1 MTTGSSVTIKGLDK
15 DVKYQFFVIS
25 RNQFGTSLPSSL
37 IRVNVSDSAWN
48 GKKVEGK
55 PSAPHGIELVKAG
68 AKMLS
73 FAWTAP
79 VISNHD
85 DLIKY
90 RKVQLQT
97 SDSKLGVLCAN
108 VTHLINFGLK

>member
-1 MTTGSSVTIKGLDK
+1 MNGPLCCCFSLQNVNVTTGSSVTIKGLDK

-90 RKVQLQT
+90 R
-97 SDSKLGVLCAN
+97 
-108 VTHLINFGLK
+108 